1 MTLPKTIPLVEKK
14 KDRPMGLQY
23 RPMFADAEGHV
34 EGYEASAWFGGIA
47 GRPGETEE
55 AAELEAM
62 LVRKNLLADVSFY
75 FLYEAADALVR
86 AENCKLKVN
95 TILVDMMP
103 EFYHLGT
110 QLQRF
115 NQLFKD
121 QPVSRD
127 HLLLTIPEETILNAT
142 KSTLE
147 IIERYLRNGLRLV
160 LDGYD
165 PGKHGQKLSANQLKG
180 MGFVYLRLAPELYMK
195 QETAN
200 TIQILQQDGFTILGS
215 GADNH
220 EILNWLVSC
229 GVAYSSGTITGVTVN
244 ENELIRDCLIR
255 ER

>member
-1 MTLPKTIPLVEKK
+1 
-14 KDRPMGLQY
+14 MGLQY

-160 LDGYD
+160 LDGYHPD
-165 PGKHGQKLSANQLKG
+165 KIPADQLKA
-180 MGFVYLRLAPELYMK
+180 MGFLWLRVAPELYMQ

-200 TIQILQQDGFTILGS
+200 TMMKLRQDGFSLIGG
-215 GADNH
+215 GADTH
-220 EILNWLVSC
+220 DIVGWLAAC
-229 GVAYSSGTITGVTVN
+229 GVSHMSGTMTGVPVS
-244 ENELIRDCLIR
+244 EDELIRDSLAR